1 MAFTGK
7 IIGYDPGGNDNH
19 GVASLIIDDGLPI
32 KLSFAT
38 VRNAQAALEWF
49 TIDEMPLAAGIDTL
63 TVLSMSDSGQMKVR
77 AMFVI
82 LCMFLLCWQLP
93 VYASLVTID
102 FDDLDTSSGPVEVI
116 NQYQYQG
123 VIFNNLYVN
132 DISSQPPGSYT
143 YPNAGIIDNEAP
155 YSLSVSAEFTNTV
168 DFVQADF
175 SDWDIGTQLIRITA
189 YDQYDN
195 VLDSVTVVTP
205 SQRYATVGISES
217 GIRTVIFETD
227 SDGTIMDNLTFNTV
241 PIPGALLLFGTGIVG
256 LFGLQLGNR
265 KKK

>member
-1 MAFTGK
+1 
-7 IIGYDPGGNDNH
+7 
-19 GVASLIIDDGLPI
+19 
-32 KLSFAT
+32 
-38 VRNAQAALEWF
+38 
-49 TIDEMPLAAGIDTL
+49 
-63 TVLSMSDSGQMKVR
+63 MKVR

-116 NQYQYQG
+116 NQYQDQG

-217 GIRTVIFETD
+217 
-227 SDGTIMDNLTFNTV
+227 
-241 PIPGALLLFGTGIVG
+241 
-256 LFGLQLGNR
+256 
-265 KKK
+265 